1 MGFLGGIMVRNP
13 LAKAGDIIGAG
24 LIPGLG
30 RFPEGG
36 NGNWLQYSC
45 LENPIDRGAWRA
57 TAHKVAKSW
66 KWLKWLSMQ
75 HANESRVLVMFS
87 TFQAL
92 FYHFLGSRNA
102 CYCLEDLITSD
113 RWKIDSPWCSGSAF
127 GKTFT
132 VWTRIDW
139 NVYWW
144 EGFIN
149 WLIVSG
155 IYKYERN
162 SNCNDRVGWCSQKR

>member
-36 NGNWLQYSC
+36 NGNRLQYSC

-66 KWLKWLSMQ
+66 K
-75 HANESRVLVMFS
+75 
-87 TFQAL
+87 
-92 FYHFLGSRNA
+92 
-102 CYCLEDLITSD
+102 
-113 RWKIDSPWCSGSAF
+113 
-127 GKTFT
+127 
-132 VWTRIDW
+132 
-139 NVYWW
+139 
-144 EGFIN
+144 
-149 WLIVSG
+149 
-155 IYKYERN
+155 
-162 SNCNDRVGWCSQKR
+162 